1 MSQDTVYPP
10 ERSVK
15 RFSLRVQ
22 FIILSALTTIFL
34 VLSFSFLV
42 IIKIKTD
49 LLEKA
54 TKQKELLILSM
65 EELSNTSKDLT
76 RFSRLFVATKN
87 PKYKENYEYILKW
100 RDGNIPRPD
109 NVNKAL
115 FPGKT
120 MSSFVLFKELGTK
133 EEELRL
139 LDEATNMSLNLVL
152 RERQAMESI
161 ENSNFALGPATPN
174 MNEDYFFFA
183 LRILNDDEYNMQAE
197 KINVPIQDFFE
208 KLNLR
213 TKKDI
218 DDIKYDLRMYIWLI
232 IVFLFLSIV
241 LVYAIIAF
249 LSHSVIHPIINVSK
263 LLENISMGDGDLT
276 SRLPVKHNN
285 EIGFL
290 CRSFNQTIEKIG
302 ISIKTV
308 ENNAE
313 KMEDIGNE
321 LSSNMSET
329 ASSVYEISSNIDSV
343 KQQTLTQ
350 AASVTE
356 TASTIEEITRTIKQ
370 LDASIENQVASVANS
385 SSSIE
390 EMVSNIKN
398 ITGTLEKT
406 DMLIKEL
413 TEATRDGK
421 ETLTQSNSVTA
432 KIAEESGSL
441 MEASSVIQ
449 HIASQTN
456 LLAMNAAIEAAH
468 AGEAGKGFAVV
479 ADEIRKL
486 AEDSATQGKTITST
500 LKLLQGEIEG
510 LSASSKIVDTKFTAI
525 FALAEEVKEMSERLT
540 EAMQSQESG
549 SREVLT
555 AIKNINSVTNEV
567 QQGSAEMLKG
577 SEGVLVEMEKL
588 DGLTRIITDS
598 MNEMAAGA
606 MQISNAVNEVAD
618 IAQKNKMSIQSLVS
632 EVGKF
637 KV

>member
-1 MSQDTVYPP
+1 
-10 ERSVK
+10 
-15 RFSLRVQ
+15 
-22 FIILSALTTIFL
+22 
-34 VLSFSFLV
+34 
-42 IIKIKTD
+42 
-49 LLEKA
+49 
-54 TKQKELLILSM
+54 M

-87 PKYKENYEYILKW
+87 PKYKESYEYILKW
-100 RDGNIPRPD
+100 REGNIPRPD

-120 MSSFVLFKELGTK
+120 MSSFVLFKELGAK

-302 ISIKTV
+302 VSIKTV

-510 LSASSKIVDTKFTAI
+510 LSSSSKIVDTKFTAI

-555 AIKNINSVTNEV
+555 AIKDINSVTNEV

>member
-1 MSQDTVYPP
+1 
-10 ERSVK
+10 
-15 RFSLRVQ
+15 
-22 FIILSALTTIFL
+22 
-34 VLSFSFLV
+34 
-42 IIKIKTD
+42 
-49 LLEKA
+49 
-54 TKQKELLILSM
+54 M

-100 RDGNIPRPD
+100 REGNIPRPD

-120 MSSFVLFKELGTK
+120 MSSFVLFKELGAK

-241 LVYAIIAF
+241 LVYAIITF

-302 ISIKTV
+302 VSIKTV

>member
-1 MSQDTVYPP
+1 
-10 ERSVK
+10 
-15 RFSLRVQ
+15 
-22 FIILSALTTIFL
+22 
-34 VLSFSFLV
+34 
-42 IIKIKTD
+42 
-49 LLEKA
+49 
-54 TKQKELLILSM
+54 M

-100 RDGNIPRPD
+100 REGNIPRPD

-120 MSSFVLFKELGTK
+120 MSSFVLFKELGAK

-302 ISIKTV
+302 VSIKTV

-406 DMLIKEL
+406 DTLIKEL

-555 AIKNINSVTNEV
+555 AIKDINSVTNEV

>member
-1 MSQDTVYPP
+1 
-10 ERSVK
+10 
-15 RFSLRVQ
+15 
-22 FIILSALTTIFL
+22 
-34 VLSFSFLV
+34 
-42 IIKIKTD
+42 
-49 LLEKA
+49 
-54 TKQKELLILSM
+54 M

-100 RDGNIPRPD
+100 REGNIPRPD

-120 MSSFVLFKELGTK
+120 MSSFVLFKELGAK

-241 LVYAIIAF
+241 LVYAIITF

-302 ISIKTV
+302 VSIKTV

-555 AIKNINSVTNEV
+555 AIKDINSVTNEV